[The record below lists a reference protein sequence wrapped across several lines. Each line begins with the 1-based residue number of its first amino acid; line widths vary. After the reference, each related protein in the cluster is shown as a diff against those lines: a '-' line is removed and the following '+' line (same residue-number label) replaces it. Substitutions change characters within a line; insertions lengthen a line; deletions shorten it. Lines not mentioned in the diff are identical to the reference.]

1 MSGARTAAR
10 RAIRSARDVAAEI
23 LDRKRVPCICPAQ
36 HDELDAKGKPIRGTG
51 AVARTTAFSY
61 VRGRLHERAACERC
75 GRCWSRINA

>member
-1 MSGARTAAR
+1 M
-10 RAIRSARDVAAEI
+10 
-23 LDRKRVPCICPAQ
+23 PCICPAQ